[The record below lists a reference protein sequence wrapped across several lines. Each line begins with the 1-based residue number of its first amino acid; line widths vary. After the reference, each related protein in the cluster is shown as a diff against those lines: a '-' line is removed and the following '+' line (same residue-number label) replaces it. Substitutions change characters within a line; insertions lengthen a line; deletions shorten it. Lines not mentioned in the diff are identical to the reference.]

1 MDDLPGLLMIQA
13 GLILLNAFF
22 AATEI
27 AVISLS
33 SAKLKKLQESGD
45 RTAGRLLK
53 MTEEPSGFLSTI
65 QIGITL
71 AGFLGSAFAADN
83 FSDPLTEW
91 IYIDLGIKLLSPAAL
106 NTVSVILITLILSY
120 FTLIFGELVPKRIA
134 MQKSY
139 EVARFSCAI
148 VSTIA
153 FMAKPVI
160 TFLSF
165 STNLVLRLLGM
176 KTEAE
181 EENLTEDE
189 IRLMIELGKE
199 KGTIDEDET
208 EWIQNVFDFR
218 DTSILSAM
226 TREADI
232 INLFEDSSEQEILGV
247 IRESGLS
254 RLPVY
259 TADHEDVAGILYT
272 REYLLN
278 LAAKQPKPLSQLLHQ
293 AYFVPESIH
302 ADDLFRDMQTKKV
315 HMAIVVDEYGNL
327 SGLITMEDLLEKIVG
342 SIYDEFDPIIDPEV
356 EKVNENLWRFPGDT
370 PIKEVEE
377 QMNIILPEQ
386 EEYDTI
392 GGMLLSRLRTFPR
405 DGSTVD
411 VEAHGLS
418 LHMEK
423 ISHRRIQSV
432 LVKKLDSD
440 SDSLDAPDNLQ

>member
-199 KGTIDEDET
+199 KGAIDEDET

-440 SDSLDAPDNLQ
+440 SDSLDSPDNLQ

>member
-199 KGTIDEDET
+199 KGAIDEDET

-232 INLFEDSSEQEILGV
+232 INLFEDSSDQEILGV

-440 SDSLDAPDNLQ
+440 SDSLDSPDNLQ